1 MPNCFCVLTIKYFDL
16 DSINYSGIWIGGC
29 LWEVV
34 YETNKQTLAPGY
46 FQKENRTKKTNG
58 AQLQQYLRKG
68 VNMRELQESQ
78 ILFFCDESYLNV
90 CKIVLKWLHEKNAR
104 VHAWPYGDFA
114 TGSMFFII
122 S

>member
-68 VNMRELQESQ
+68 VNMREL
-78 ILFFCDESYLNV
+78 
-90 CKIVLKWLHEKNAR
+90 AR
-104 VHAWPYGDFA
+104 KPN
-114 TGSMFFII
+114 FIFLWWKL
-122 S
+122 SECLQNCTEVTSWKKC